1 VVDLDALTAK
11 FPDADPIAGYR
22 ALVAKGKTDFIWQGQ
37 RFQVGQDPKGLSAPQ
52 PLMTLDR
59 VPGQNAP
66 ESWNE
71 LLDKDLGARERR
83 IVYEG
88 YVKENLPLW
97 QYQDRGAKE
106 SLAASIRPSYNMTDE
121 DFAHFNALPQ
131 EQRDWVKKETLAFQ
145 EHQKER
151 LKNVAGGLG
160 YGFLG
165 ASAEDRLEVM
175 SGWMQRGPGDP
186 FVEQVVKGWL
196 LPELGAE
203 SQALW
208 AQGEVMRDQ
217 NMMMETLGR
226 VETSY
231 DQPTA
236 SRTIG
241 MLEGLRE
248 GYAQEEDVFGKGRR
262 GSEPAAE
269 LLGLIALQT
278 EAAMKEAGLDYVEL
292 RGMPVVHSRS
302 KDKFGDVD
310 TRKAEKNRAIR
321 SENRVKLSAEL
332 EELRANDGDSKRIA
346 KLERRIAA
354 IDERDA
360 KGARTYGEGREAIS
374 FDDLLD
380 RTLGYQKQ
388 LLTAKYGE
396 EAAAMVMASSE
407 MLEITLKNGLELL
420 GQVDPTVFDSSGV
433 KRDGVS
439 WGDVLDQIA
448 LVGEGKVNSGD
459 EMRGRVSLPNIF
471 FDGLLWLNR
480 RAASGITAAL
490 GDSDA
495 YLYMMP
501 DGTVWKDPIQVARYV
516 EQQMKSDPE
525 KYVWMEDFELSS
537 SIGDAFRSYD
547 GKEPIKPT
555 IIPGDMAMLVE
566 SEEYAKRIED
576 RTIFGALMSRFS
588 SGLAPDDTIGRAVA
602 GTGAVAGDLLLDPIN
617 FVGSGVA
624 MAGKSLGRYGK
635 LAKNVQKAGVAVP
648 DEVAKIPGV
657 TSIDDIVAETNGVT
671 RKELSKLSQREVVKY
686 ADGTPMANWMVP
698 KKTLLQRFFGGAE
711 GLADEAATSMATGFK
726 NNPTYFDDLA
736 EALTKDEVFRM
747 RNHSWWSAAGV
758 AGDVDQAAAIMR
770 AHLPTFKRILTS
782 TDDITY
788 LEKAQKHFRSMATG
802 RPEAAMERAKGIF
815 IGRYLG
821 TPIATDAI
829 AGLLNRGEKV
839 VGAAVKLMPDR
850 EYKWMNHARALRDN
864 VKNARLRA
872 RSSVRFD
879 TVYSKEGGSYKM
891 PHSIVE
897 ALRHAQ
903 RGHASNQATAE
914 RIVHG
919 WVFDDTLK
927 MAPDRLYSE
936 INSILEMGGELN
948 DAALR
953 EVVLIEKL
961 QASVKAGGFSPHMPH
976 SQVAQEY
983 KALREAI
990 TPEEM
995 AVVRKRWEPHMNM
1008 VANKKAADDWMAAQ
1022 GESMGLFLAEENY
1035 AEHLLRPH
1043 KSMGKTPG
1051 SYFTPNGVINELGAV
1066 KLRDTLSRHNLER
1079 TGPPTLSE
1087 AIAYGFRPVM
1097 DARVSHLGRVSS
1109 FMDDISQA
1117 EALRTIAHEQGK
1129 VLPRNQAT
1137 LQAVMGDKASIVGV
1151 DSERA
1156 ATQFLKEAQ
1165 AKAVGM
1171 EQGYKGIKS
1180 TLDKVRRKQSNLDK
1194 ALKKRGLT
1202 ADDVTDNPVPKPD
1215 AGSTVYKDKLWG
1227 SEEYT
1232 DPVTK
1237 QHAGFGDRFLKEEYD
1252 LAEPWKY
1259 TRGEFFQ
1266 AIRDNKKFVLPP
1278 DILRDTS
1285 LMERNRPGLAHIRT
1299 EKNLARPQEHLDVLK
1314 RSIADDG
1321 FRVDRAV
1328 SVFFRDGR
1336 FGISDGTHRV
1346 YVAGEAGVDAIPV
1359 DLLWSDIKDMP
1370 QAGHEMLVEAAL
1382 KRGKQLPAAVIAEYP
1397 HLLKKYKN
1405 AKIAPDPKELN
1416 LLHNEVE
1423 SLRVAHREAVKD
1435 FATEYGLN
1443 AEYQARLLEHSTVGG
1458 QEAKYRYMNLKK
1470 KLKTAEDPDVI
1481 AMLEAELR
1489 QVEPIREQ
1497 YLTAH
1502 HRLRDAGMTDGDIAG
1517 VVFETYGQ
1525 PTLWHL
1531 TPAEM
1536 QAFVDDGLVNLKH
1549 TLDYIEKDGV
1559 KYFDDIGEAAAAYKD
1574 AGRVEGETFV
1584 KWTPNDVQEIYK
1596 PLSNVYL
1603 PVETVLAL
1611 KSRGFKIGKADQMG
1625 EVAMMGA
1632 FGKVIDWFNRFFKGN
1647 VTVYAPSLHF
1657 GRRNQMDAMSK
1668 AFYYSGL
1675 NAASPSLRA
1684 EFKAMRDGT
1693 VDYIMTGTGQKISTR
1708 QMMEEAGP
1716 LAQTFE
1722 QRVGVEGRLR
1732 PQIGSTAKEIAE
1744 EEAMVLADT
1753 KYVLQQSAN
1762 AQAPGK
1768 FFGSPRTG
1776 AVGLRGSRTGEK
1788 LWPFGPQSAEV
1799 FDNQLKLWVYFMERK
1814 AGRSAKAARSNALDI
1829 GRDYTNTTGFQKW
1842 FIDRFP
1848 VMFANFHKQNLKSIK
1863 VLLEQGNYGR
1873 LAIPEKLLHAME
1885 QDMPEDMRPEWMDT
1899 MTAIMGADAAWG
1911 LNRDLSGVNVL
1922 DPFATLINGMAR
1934 GRGWVTNKQAFKQ
1947 AAQGMTPIGQY
1958 ALAPVVESLTG
1969 SEPFKSRLRLPQE
1982 LQTAIYKRFGNM
1994 DNKLFSAGMVG
2005 GRATVQTTGWMDF
2018 LAGMSGIGAW
2028 NSTVNRH
2035 WDSVRSG
2042 NPWEMG
2048 IQLGGM
2054 AKKTSFRNKAFDKI
2068 RDVQEFTHEQ
2078 LEAMWA
2084 IKEREDGSLTHAFDM
2099 SPEEYEAVEMIIGF
2113 SEGLHEQVMRNLY
2126 TLMRLSN
2133 PKKPLPKEEN
2143 K

>member
-1 VVDLDALTAK
+1 MGDFPTVQNQDGSHSNVMLGTFGTDNGFVVGPTMYGGKQLSNDEAWQKLLPQIDSLPRFDTQDEADSWAQSNHSRIGQDGYLTQDPVPTPPGVVDLDALIAK
-11 FPDADPIAGYR
+11 FPDADPVAGYQ

-37 RFQVGQDPKGLSAPQ
+37 RFQSGQEPEGLAPPK

-66 ESWNE
+66 KSWNE
-71 LLDKDLGARERR
+71 VLDKDLGVRERR
-83 IVYEG
+83 IVYES
-88 YVKENLPLW
+88 YVKEKLPLW
-97 QYQDRGAKE
+97 QYQDKVAKE
-106 SLAASIRPSYNMTDE
+106 TLAAIIRPSYNMVDE
-121 DFAHFNALPQ
+121 DFAKFNALPQ
-131 EQRDWVKKETLAFQ
+131 EQKDWVKKESLAFQ
-145 EHQKER
+145 EYQKER

-175 SGWMQRGPGDP
+175 SDWMKRGPGDP

-196 LPELGAE
+196 LPELGNE

-208 AQGEVMRDQ
+208 AQGEIMRDQ
-217 NMMMETLGR
+217 SMMLETLGR

-236 SRTIG
+236 SKTIG
-241 MLEGLRE
+241 MLKGLRDKHE
-248 GYAQEEDVFGKGRR
+248 KFTGNRDYQAE
-262 GSEPAAE
+262 AE
-269 LLGLIALQT
+269 LLSLVALQT
-278 EAAMKEAGLDYVEL
+278 EAAMKEAGLTYVEL
-292 RGMPVVHSRS
+292 RGMPAVYDRS
-302 KDKFGDVD
+302 NHKFGDVEARIAD
-310 TRKAEKNRAIR
+310 KHYAERT
-321 SENRVKLSAEL
+321 ENRFRLSSEL
-332 EELRANDGDSKRIA
+332 EQLRGTDGDSKRIA
-346 KLERRIAA
+346 TLERRIAS
-354 IDERDA
+354 IDKLEARDS
-360 KGARTYGEGREAIS
+360 RDYGRGREALS
-374 FDDLLD
+374 FDELLD
-380 RTLGYQKQ
+380 RTIDYQEQ

-396 EAAAMVMASSE
+396 EAAAMVMASSK
-407 MLEITLKNGLELL
+407 MQKVALKNGLELFSK
-420 GQVDPTVFDSSGV
+420 VDPSVFDSSGV
-433 KRDGVS
+433 KRDGVI

-448 LVGEGKVNSGD
+448 LLGEGEVNSGD
-459 EMRGRVSLPNIF
+459 EMKGRVSLANHF

-501 DGTVWKDPIQVARYV
+501 DGTIWKDPIQVARYV
-516 EQQMKSDPE
+516 EQQMKADPE

-537 SIGDAFRSYD
+537 SIGDVFRSYD
-547 GKEPIKPT
+547 GKTPIKPT
-555 IIPGDMAMLVE
+555 IIPGDMAMLME

-576 RTIFGALMSRFS
+576 RTIFSALMNRFS
-588 SGLAPDDTIGRAVA
+588 SGLAPDDTIGRSVA
-602 GTGAVAGDLLLDPIN
+602 GTGAVSGDILLDPIN
-617 FVGSGVA
+617 FIGAGVA
-624 MAGKSLGRYGK
+624 KAGASLVRYGK
-635 LAKNVQKAGVAVP
+635 LTKNLKKASITDSITAAEHAVLGEAKAAAWSVWQDAINAGGIKVRDAFKFENAYNKAAKAFDEAFVLVP

-657 TSIDDIVAETNGVT
+657 TVIDDIVAEVNGVT

-686 ADGTPMANWMVP
+686 ADGTPMANWVVP
-698 KKTLLQRFFGGAE
+698 KKNLLQRFFGGAE
-711 GLADEAATSMATGFK
+711 GLADEAATSMLTGFK

-782 TDDITY
+782 TDDLTY
-788 LEKAQKHFRSMATG
+788 FEKAQKHFRSMATG
-802 RPEAAMERAKGIF
+802 RPEAGMERAKGIF

-821 TPIATDAI
+821 TPIATDVI

-850 EYKWMNHARALRDN
+850 EYKWMNQARALRDS

-897 ALRHAQ
+897 ALRYAQ

-927 MAPDRLYSE
+927 MAPERLYSE
-936 INSILEMGGELN
+936 VNSIIEMGGELN

-976 SQVAQEY
+976 SQVAAEY
-983 KALREAI
+983 KAIKDAI
-990 TPEEM
+990 TSEEM
-995 AVVRKRWEPHMNM
+995 AKVRKRWEPHMNM
-1008 VANKKAADDWMAAQ
+1008 VANKKAADDWMATQ

-1043 KSMGKTPG
+1043 KSVGKTPG
-1051 SYFTPNGVINELGAV
+1051 SYFTPQGVINELGAA

-1097 DARVSHLGRVSS
+1097 DARVSHLSRVSS
-1109 FMDDISQA
+1109 FMDDVSQA

-1129 VLPRNQAT
+1129 VVPRSQAA
-1137 LQAVMGDKASIVGV
+1137 LQAVMGDKYSIAGL
-1151 DSERA
+1151 DTERA
-1156 ATQFLKEAQ
+1156 TRQFLREAQ
-1165 AKAVGM
+1165 SKAVAM
-1171 EQGYKGIKS
+1171 ENGYKGIKA

-1202 ADDVTDNPVPKPD
+1202 ADDVASSP
-1215 AGSTVYKDKLWG
+1215 
-1227 SEEYT
+1227 
-1232 DPVTK
+1232 
-1237 QHAGFGDRFLKEEYD
+1237 
-1252 LAEPWKY
+1252 
-1259 TRGEFFQ
+1259 
-1266 AIRDNKKFVLPP
+1266 
-1278 DILRDTS
+1278 
-1285 LMERNRPGLAHIRT
+1285 
-1299 EKNLARPQEHLDVLK
+1299 
-1314 RSIADDG
+1314 
-1321 FRVDRAV
+1321 
-1328 SVFFRDGR
+1328 
-1336 FGISDGTHRV
+1336 
-1346 YVAGEAGVDAIPV
+1346 
-1359 DLLWSDIKDMP
+1359 
-1370 QAGHEMLVEAAL
+1370 
-1382 KRGKQLPAAVIAEYP
+1382 
-1397 HLLKKYKN
+1397 
-1405 AKIAPDPKELN
+1405 ELT

-1423 SLRVAHREAVKD
+1423 SLRTAHREAVKD
-1435 FATEYGLN
+1435 FATEYSLN
-1443 AEYQARLLEHSTVGG
+1443 ADYQARLLEHSTVGG
-1458 QEAKYRYMNLKK
+1458 QEMKYRYMNLKK

-1481 AMLEAELR
+1481 KSLEAELR
-1489 QVEPIREQ
+1489 QLEPVRDQ
-1497 YLTAH
+1497 YNTAIN
-1502 HRLRDAGMTDGDIAG
+1502 RLHDAGMTDGDIAG
-1517 VVFETYGQ
+1517 VIFETYGQ

-1536 QAFVDDGLVNLKH
+1536 QAFTDNGLVNLRH

-1559 KYFDDIGEAAAAYKD
+1559 KYFDDIGEATAAYKD
-1574 AGRVEGETFV
+1574 AGRVEGETYV

-1603 PVETVLAL
+1603 PIETVLAL
-1611 KSRGFKIGKADQMG
+1611 KSRGFKIGKADQMA
-1625 EVAMMGA
+1625 EVAMMGGL
-1632 FGKVIDWFNRFFKGN
+1632 GKVMDWANRFFKGN

-1693 VDYIMTGTGQKISTR
+1693 IDYIMTGTGQKISTR
-1708 QMMEEAGP
+1708 KMMEEAGP

-1732 PQIGSTAKEIAE
+1732 PQIGSTSKEIAE

-1753 KYVLQQSAN
+1753 KYVLEQSAK

-1768 FFGSPRTG
+1768 FWGSPRTG

-1788 LWPFGPQSAEV
+1788 LLPVGPQSAEV
-1799 FDNQLKLWVYFMERK
+1799 FDNQLKLWIYFMERK
-1814 AGRSAKAARSNALDI
+1814 AGRSAKAALGNALDI

-1863 VLLEQGNYGR
+1863 ILLEQGNYGR
-1873 LAIPEKLLHAME
+1873 LAIPEKLLNAME
-1885 QDMPEDMRPEWMDT
+1885 ADMPEDMRPEWMDT
-1899 MTAIMGADAAWG
+1899 MTAIMGADAAWA

-1922 DPFATLINGMAR
+1922 NPFATLINGMAER
-1934 GRGWVTNKQAFKQ
+1934 RGWVTTKQAFKQ
-1947 AAQGMTPIGQY
+1947 AAEGMTPIGQY
-1958 ALAPVVESLTG
+1958 TFAPMVESLTG

-1982 LQTAIYKRFGNM
+1982 LQTALYKRFGNM
-1994 DNKLFSAGMVG
+1994 DNKLFTAGMKG

-2018 LAGMSGIGAW
+2018 LAGMSGVGAW
-2028 NSTVNRH
+2028 SSTVNRH
-2035 WDSVRSG
+2035 WDSIRSG

-2054 AKKTSFRNKAFDKI
+2054 AKKTPFRNKAFDKI
-2068 RDVQEFTHEQ
+2068 RDVQEFTHQQ

-2084 IKEREDGSLTHAFDM
+2084 IEETKDGSLTHAFDM
-2099 SPEEYEAVEMIIGF
+2099 SPDEYEAVQMVIGF
-2113 SEGLHEQVMRNLY
+2113 SDGLFEQVLRNLY
-2126 TLMRLSN
+2126 TQMRLSQ
-2133 PKKPLPKEEN
+2133 PKKPLPREEQ